1 MLHAARRYTIAHAV
15 ELLDFALK
23 LLIESIVCRLW
34 RRQYRQ
40 GQVFELTW
48 LACVIIDN
56 RRAVWSQAGQE
67 AIGRETHASGE
78 RPPVP

>member
-15 ELLDFALK
+15 ELLDSALK

-40 GQVFELTW
+40 GQVFELVW
-48 LACVIIDN
+48 LACVIIDDC
-56 RRAVWSQAGQE
+56 RAIWSQAGQE
-67 AIGRETHASGE
+67 AIGCEAHTPGE
-78 RPPVP
+78 RSPVP